1 MAEQTRTVLDEV
13 DAETRALLAAYRF
26 DEERFLHHQA
36 AVADGTLS
44 RESNFVSGEV
54 EPPEPEDVVALPTPG
69 TEAYEKARRAG
80 VELLRRG
87 EVAVA
92 VLNGGMATR
101 FGGAVK
107 GIVEAT
113 GGRSFL
119 EWKLLDVARVQDT
132 LGAEVPFVVM
142 NSFATDEPTREF
154 VAERRL
160 AEPLF
165 FAQSVSLRLEA
176 DGSLFRGSD
185 GKASP
190 YAPGHGDFVES
201 IRATG
206 TLEELRADGVRLL
219 MLSNVDNLGAR
230 PDPVVLGAHRL
241 SGRPMTL
248 EVARNRRG
256 DVAGAPAR
264 VGGKVFLVEGFRF
277 PPAFDQGRLPVV
289 GTNTQMFDLEA
300 LDATYPLTWLYVEKQ
315 VDGRPA
321 VQLECL
327 VNELSAFLP
336 TTFLEVP
343 REGPRGRFV
352 PIKTPADLEAAREPL
367 RELLATPIL

>member
-1 MAEQTRTVLDEV
+1 MRERAASILGDLDADTRSILE
-13 DAETRALLAAYRF
+13 RYRF
-26 DEERFLHHQA
+26 DEDRFLALQT

-44 RESNFVSGEV
+44 PASNFVSGDI
-54 EPPEPEDVVALPTPG
+54 EPPAPDDVEQLPAAG
-69 TEAYEKARRAG
+69 SDAHEEARAAG
-80 VELLRRG
+80 LYALRRG

-107 GIVEAT
+107 GIVEVS

-119 EWKLLDVARVQDT
+119 EWKLLDVQRVRAT
-132 LGAEVPFVVM
+132 LGADVPFVAM

-154 VAERRL
+154 VARRGL
-160 AEPLF
+160 PEPLS
-165 FAQSVSLRLEA
+165 FAQSVSLRLNA
-176 DGSLFRGSD
+176 DGSLFRDDD
-185 GKASP
+185 GTASP

-206 TLEELRADGVRLL
+206 TLVELRSRGVRVL

-230 PDPVVLGAHRL
+230 PDPVVIGVHLLRR
-241 SGRPMTL
+241 RPLTL
-248 EVARNRRG
+248 ELAPNAG
-256 DVAGAPAR
+256 DVGGAPAR
-264 VGGKVFLVEGFRF
+264 VDGKLFLVEGFRF
-277 PPAFDQGRLPVV
+277 PPSFDARRLPVV
-289 GTNTQMFDLEA
+289 GTNTHTFDLDA
-300 LDATYPLTWLYVEKQ
+300 LDATYPLTWLYVEKN
-315 VDGRPA
+315 VAGRPA

-336 TTFLEVP
+336 TTYLEVP
-343 REGPRGRFV
+343 REGPQSRFL

-367 RELLATPIL
+367 REMLATAVV